1 MTDIN
6 HVLVIGRLTKD
17 FGADPRT
24 FFYTTGGTAC
34 AKVSIAVNRSVKQSD
49 GQWTDEVSFFDVT
62 IWGKTAENLKPYLVK
77 GKQIAVDGYLKQDRW
92 QKDGQNFS
100 KMNIVANSVQLL
112 GGGTSAPE
120 SAPAQQVPPRMQGNY
135 MQSQQQVY
143 QTPAAQQ
150 QFGGGDDFPKDLPF

>member
-17 FGADPRT
+17 FGVDPRT
-24 FFYTTGGTAC
+24 FFIRRGGTAC

-100 KMNIVANSVQLL
+100 KVNIVANSVQLL

-120 SAPAQQVPPRMQGNY
+120 S
-135 MQSQQQVY
+135 
-143 QTPAAQQ
+143 TPAHDGRAIAESSPQWPYHADMQRNRQQ
-150 QFGGGDDFPKDLPF
+150 LRGN

>member
-6 HVLVIGRLTKD
+6 HVLVIGRLTRD

-100 KMNIVANSVQLL
+100 KVVVVANS
-112 GGGTSAPE
+112 
-120 SAPAQQVPPRMQGNY
+120 VPPRMQGNY

-150 QFGGGDDFPKDLPF
+150 QFGGGDDFPEDLPF

>member
-62 IWGKTAENLKPYLVK
+62 IWGKTAENLKPYIVK

-100 KMNIVANSVQLL
+100 KVVVVANSVQLL
-112 GGGTSAPE
+112 GGKSEGGQASGGAPRFQPKAASE
-120 SAPAQQVPPRMQGNY
+120 TQGQYGGAAASPA
-135 MQSQQQVY
+135 
-143 QTPAAQQ
+143 
-150 QFGGGDDFPKDLPF
+150 DDGFPEDIPF